1 MLPTMSNLTSSTLIA
16 CALFALATSIT
27 PGPNN
32 TMLLASGVNFG
43 FRRTVPHLLGVSGGL
58 GLILLP
64 ASAGLQTLVAL
75 HPAVHEVLR
84 WLGSAYLLWLAWGL
98 AHTQASSIQTSG
110 AAARP
115 MGFWAAA
122 AFQWVNPKVWVMVL
136 GFFSTYVPPQA
147 SLGQAMALSL
157 LFCLVNLPCVGS
169 WALLGQHLRRWL
181 APPTRRRWFNRA
193 MGGLLALSVL
203 GNWV

>member
-1 MLPTMSNLTSSTLIA
+1 MNTLSLSTVSA

-64 ASAGLQTLVAL
+64 ASAGLQALVAS
-75 HPAVHEVLR
+75 HPAFHELLR

-98 AHTQASSIQTSG
+98 ARTEVSSIQATGTTS
-110 AAARP
+110 RP

-136 GFFSTYVPPQA
+136 GFFSTYVPAQA
-147 SLGQAMALSL
+147 TLWQAMALSL

-181 APPTRRRWFNRA
+181 APPTRRRWFNRS
-193 MGGLLALSVL
+193 MGGLLALSVV

>member
-1 MLPTMSNLTSSTLIA
+1 MIVLVVPSMLPTMSNLTSSTLSA

-122 AFQWVNPKVWVMVL
+122 AFQWVNPKVWVMAVSYTHL
-136 GFFSTYVPPQA
+136 T
-147 SLGQAMALSL
+147 
-157 LFCLVNLPCVGS
+157 LP
-169 WALLGQHLRRWL
+169 
-181 APPTRRRWFNRA
+181 TNRE
-193 MGGLLALSVL
+193 V
-203 GNWV
+203 